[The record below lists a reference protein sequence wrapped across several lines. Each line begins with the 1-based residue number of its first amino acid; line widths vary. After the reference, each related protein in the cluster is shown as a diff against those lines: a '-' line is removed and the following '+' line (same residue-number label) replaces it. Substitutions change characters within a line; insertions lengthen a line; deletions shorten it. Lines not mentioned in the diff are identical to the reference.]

1 MLSQTTEYAL
11 RAMACL
17 AQSPDTL
24 TPTPELAKKTDV
36 PPNYLAKVLQQL
48 SAADLITGRRGVGGG
63 YRLARSPGDIRFAD
77 VINAVSPIRRFD
89 SPPNA
94 EGVDSRSLIA
104 LYDRLDDAAKRVVDL
119 CDRATLA
126 DVVAK
131 GQSGPVSQN
140 HTPADNNHND
150 TGAGGWNNAA
160 NIGA

>member
-17 AQSPDTL
+17 AQSPDAL

-63 YRLARSPGDIRFAD
+63 YRLSRSPSDIRFAD
-77 VINAVSPIRRFD
+77 VINAVSPIRRFN
-89 SPPNA
+89 SPPNS
-94 EGVDSRSLIA
+94 EGVDAQSLSA
-104 LYDRLDDAAKRVVDL
+104 LYSRLDDAAKRVVDV
-119 CDRATLA
+119 CNQATLA
-126 DVVAK
+126 DLV
-131 GQSGPVSQN
+131 SGRGAPGGN
-140 HTPADNNHND
+140 HAARPNNGRPD
-150 TGAGGWNNAA
+150 GWNSAA

>member
-17 AQSPDTL
+17 AQSPDAL

-63 YRLARSPGDIRFAD
+63 YRLSRSPAEIRFSD

-89 SPPNA
+89 TPPSA
-94 EGVDSRSLIA
+94 EGVDSQSLGA
-104 LYDRLDDAAKRVVDL
+104 LYTRLDDAAKSVVDV
-119 CDRATLA
+119 CSKATLA
-126 DVVAK
+126 DVVSSTRGSAPM
-131 GQSGPVSQN
+131 GN
-140 HTPADNNHND
+140 HQATTNNGRPD
-150 TGAGGWNNAA
+150 GWGSAA

>member
-17 AQSPDTL
+17 AQSPDAL

-63 YRLARSPGDIRFAD
+63 YRLSRSPAEIRFSD

-89 SPPNA
+89 TPPKTD
-94 EGVDSRSLIA
+94 GVDSQSLSA
-104 LYDRLDDAAKRVVDL
+104 LYSRLDDAAKRVVDV
-119 CDRATLA
+119 CSRATLA
-126 DVVAK
+126 DLV
-131 GQSGPVSQN
+131 SSSPGPTGN
-140 HTPADNNHND
+140 HQASANNGRPD
-150 TGAGGWNNAA
+150 GWGSAA

>member
-17 AQSPDTL
+17 AQSPDAL

-48 SAADLITGRRGVGGG
+48 SAADLIMGRRGVGGG
-63 YRLARSPGDIRFAD
+63 YRLSRAPSEIRFSD

-89 SPPNA
+89 SPPSA
-94 EGVDSRSLIA
+94 EGVDSQSLGA
-104 LYDRLDDAAKRVVDL
+104 LYTRLDAAAKRVVDL
-119 CDRATLA
+119 CSEATLA
-126 DVVAK
+126 DVIAK
-131 GQSGPVSQN
+131 GQGSTPIAN
-140 HTPADNNHND
+140 HQPAKTNGRPDSW
-150 TGAGGWNNAA
+150 GSAA